1 MKKSHHLA
9 FLMISLASA
18 LISTAFSQ
26 EQVAL
31 NVYIHE
37 GDLNGTLLSGVQ
49 VAGQDAAGNSF
60 EAMTDSKG
68 AAVISGQ
75 PGTWQF
81 TFAKEGYETL
91 NLNYD
96 ATETGEAAAYLQ
108 PQGGAD
114 LTIYVHEENLNG
126 TLLSGVLVTGRD
138 AVGNSLEGITNSNG
152 AVVFSGQ
159 PGTWQFAFAKE
170 GYETLN
176 LNYAVAG
183 TEEAA
188 AYLLRAG

>member
-1 MKKSHHLA
+1 MRKSHQLA
-9 FLMISLASA
+9 FLMIFLASA

-31 NVYIHE
+31 TVYIHE

-68 AAVISGQ
+68 AAIISGQ
-75 PGTWQF
+75 PGAWQF

-96 ATETGEAAAYLQ
+96 ATETGEAAAYLL
-108 PQGGAD
+108 PQGEAA
-114 LTIYVHEENLNG
+114 LTIYVHEGDLNG
-126 TLLSGVLVTGRD
+126 TLLSGVLVAGHD
-138 AVGNSLEGITNSNG
+138 AVSNSFEGITNSDG

-159 PGTWQFAFAKE
+159 PGTWQFTFTKE
-170 GYETLN
+170 GYEILN
-176 LNYAVAG
+176 LNYDVAG

-188 AYLLRAG
+188 AYLMRAG